1 MSFLPLMIIRRYLKL
16 VFKYCSE
23 NKMRDKTIGEMKYI
37 EVTFN
42 VDFIPTK
49 YPSPNELVMNIE

>member
-1 MSFLPLMIIRRYLKL
+1 MIIRRYLKL